1 MVDRRAS
8 PIGIAIMV
16 VIYWGALLYWLR
28 GDLFDGSADEQTRA
42 LKMFLVSFLYVGY
55 VMWAT
60 MRDLPDNIREIPFI
74 GKSLKGL
81 VWLVFVL
88 VLAYWG
94 WVDKA
99 AVGFLLVGVALLGL
113 GATMA
118 ITCLASPVP
127 SQAGSTLC
135 HA

>member
-1 MVDRRAS
+1 MVERRAS
-8 PIGIAIMV
+8 PIGIAIMAT
-16 VIYWGALLYWLR
+16 IYWGALFYWLR
-28 GDLFDGSADEQTRA
+28 GDLLDGSADEQTRA

-74 GKSLKGL
+74 GKSLKGMI
-81 VWLVFVL
+81 WLVFVL
-88 VLAYWG
+88 ALAYWG

-113 GATMA
+113 
-118 ITCLASPVP
+118 
-127 SQAGSTLC
+127 
-135 HA
+135 